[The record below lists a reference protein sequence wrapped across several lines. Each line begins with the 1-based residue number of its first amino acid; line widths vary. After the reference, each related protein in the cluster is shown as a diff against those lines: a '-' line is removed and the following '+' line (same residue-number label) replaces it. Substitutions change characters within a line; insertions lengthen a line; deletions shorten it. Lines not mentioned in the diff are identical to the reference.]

1 MFTDL
6 HRQFGPR
13 YEPGGLFASVNNNR
27 YFVYLYF
34 DGLACKKQEI
44 NQVQRRRSERQRT
57 FCGLHLVHAE
67 GTVSDVQGS
76 KVESVSCP
84 RTLDPRLLNVGGLY
98 QLSYELYDTKNGKA
112 ARLVDLLPVDEPE
125 PEGKK

>member
-1 MFTDL
+1 MVEVARL
-6 HRQFGPR
+6 VGM
-13 YEPGGLFASVNNNR
+13 E
-27 YFVYLYF
+27 
-34 DGLACKKQEI
+34 
-44 NQVQRRRSERQRT
+44 QREYRDKEGVQRT

-67 GTVSDVQGS
+67 GTVSDVQGC

-98 QLSYELYDTKNGKA
+98 QLNYELYDTKNGKA

-125 PEGKK
+125 TEGKK

>member
-1 MFTDL
+1 MVEVARLVGMEQREYKDK
-6 HRQFGPR
+6 
-13 YEPGGLFASVNNNR
+13 
-27 YFVYLYF
+27 
-34 DGLACKKQEI
+34 DG
-44 NQVQRRRSERQRT
+44 RQRT

-67 GTVSDVQGS
+67 GTVEDVHGS

-84 RTLDPRLLNVGGLY
+84 RTLDPRLLNVGSLY
-98 QLSYELYDTKNGKA
+98 QLSYALYDTKNGKA

>member
-1 MFTDL
+1 MVEVARL
-6 HRQFGPR
+6 QGIEKRSYKGQ
-13 YEPGGLFASVNNNR
+13 
-27 YFVYLYF
+27 
-34 DGLACKKQEI
+34 DGQEKF
-44 NQVQRRRSERQRT
+44 
-57 FCGLHLVHAE
+57 FCGLHLLYLE
-67 GTVSDVQGS
+67 GSVNGVQGS